1 MVPIGNPTE
10 YYTFAPVCLCMN
22 THNSI
27 CLPLCVPLDHPLCLP
42 LGHTLCSLC
51 NKTHTKPTAVLSCVA
66 KPIRKSLMNLTN
78 FNEIWGSQFETA
90 KIEKIIKDFTPVS
103 NLAVLLISKI
113 FIQVGPLTPQR
124 WRLWFACT
132 AKTVVPEIRIFCP
145 DMIAHISCLGIAIL
159 KKWLSC
165 FWQCLFC
172 AMKHMPKHTRF

>member
-1 MVPIGNPTE
+1 MASWWWCHDLKIWN
-10 YYTFAPVCLCMN
+10 APNLIMSNFENQEILIMSNFEN
-22 THNSI
+22 TKNLIMSKI
-27 CLPLCVPLDHPLCLP
+27 EMYQ
-42 LGHTLCSLC
+42 
-51 NKTHTKPTAVLSCVA
+51 
-66 KPIRKSLMNLTN
+66 KSDDVKIWESQKSDQMNLMN

-113 FIQVGPLTPQR
+113 FIQVGPLTPQS
-124 WRLWFACT
+124 WRLWLTGT
-132 AKTVVPEIRIFCP
+132 AKTVVPETRIFCP
-145 DMIAHISCLGIAIL
+145 DMITHISCLGIAIL